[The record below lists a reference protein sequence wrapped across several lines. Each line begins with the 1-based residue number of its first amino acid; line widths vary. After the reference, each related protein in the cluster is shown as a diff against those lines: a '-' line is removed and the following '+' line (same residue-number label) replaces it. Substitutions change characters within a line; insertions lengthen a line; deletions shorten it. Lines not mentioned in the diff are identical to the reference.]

1 MFYAFV
7 FIAFFLSSFIVWFEF
22 AEIKSWLLTIPIGG
36 GIAILIAMIMMG
48 FNSVN
53 YQGKFANQTLL
64 FVLLVSIAI
73 LSVFW
78 IFEVV
83 PIAVTSLFPIFLFPL
98 FGILDAKAT
107 ALFYGKEIIFL
118 FLGGFML
125 AQGIQNSN
133 LHKRIALNIV
143 NIIGSKPGNLV
154 LGFMIATAGLSMWI
168 SNTATTVM
176 MLPIGMAIIL
186 QLKDNPETKEDENA
200 IFGKALMLAIAYSAS
215 IGGIA
220 TLIGT
225 PPNLIFAGI
234 LEEQYNVEMT
244 FSKWIV
250 YGLPI
255 SIILLF
261 ICWKYLT
268 NIAFKFS
275 QKDFPGGK
283 AEIKRLLKNLGKIS
297 YEEKTVL
304 IVFCI
309 TAFLWMTRSFLISK
323 LIPAI
328 DDTIIAMASAT
339 VLFLLPTKTKSEPK
353 IIDWQ
358 SAVKLP
364 WGILLLFG
372 GGLALAEGFKTTGL
386 AQWIGGQ
393 ITQFEN
399 LPLFALLFVLIFAV
413 NFLTEITSN
422 LATTAMLLPIIAPI
436 ALVLD
441 VHPFTLMVGITV
453 AASCAF
459 MLPVA
464 TPPNAIVFGS
474 GYLKIPDMMKV
485 GIWMNIVSIIIIAII
500 TYYLLPYLWGFDA
513 MVFPETLKIN

>member
-1 MFYAFV
+1 MRNKALKQFGL
-7 FIAFFLSSFIVWFEF
+7 ILGP
-22 AEIKSWLLTIPIGG
+22 LLFT
-36 GIAILIAMIMMG
+36 
-48 FNSVN
+48 F
-53 YQGKFANQTLL
+53 TLL
-64 FVLLVSIAI
+64 FFKPEGLSPEGIAVLATTLWVAI
-73 LSVFW
+73 WW

-83 PIAVTSLFPIFLFPL
+83 PIAVTAMLPIILFPITGAMELSTTTAAFGHKYVFLY
-98 FGILDAKAT
+98 I
-107 ALFYGKEIIFL
+107 
-118 FLGGFML
+118 GGFIL
-125 AQGIQNSN
+125 AIAIEKWN
-133 LHKRIALNIV
+133 LHKRIALTVI
-143 NIIGSKPGNLV
+143 NIIGTSV
-154 LGFMIATAGLSMWI
+154 SRIILGFMLATAFLSMWI

-186 QLKDNPETKEDENA
+186 QLKDNPETKEDENE

-215 IGGIA
+215 IGGVA

-234 LEEQYNVEMT
+234 LEEQYNIEMT
-244 FSKWIV
+244 FSKWII

-255 SIILLF
+255 SITLLY

-268 NIAFKFS
+268 TIAFKFK

-297 YEEKTVL
+297 YEEKIVL
-304 IVFCI
+304 TVFCI
-309 TAFLWMTRSFLISK
+309 TAFLWITRSFLISK

-339 VLFLLPTKTKSEPK
+339 ILFILPTKNRKEKK
-353 IIDWQ
+353 IINWE

-372 GGLALAEGFKTTGL
+372 GGLALAEGFKTSGL
-386 AQWIGGQ
+386 AQWIGSQ

-474 GYLKIPDMMKV
+474 GYLKIPDMMKA
-485 GIWMNIVSIIIIAII
+485 GIWMNIISIILIAII
-500 TYYLLPYLWGFDA
+500 TYYILPLLWGFDPNL
-513 MVFPETLKIN
+513 FPEALKTI

>member
-1 MFYAFV
+1 MRNKNLKLLGL
-7 FIAFFLSSFIVWFEF
+7 FLGP
-22 AEIKSWLLTIPIGG
+22 LLFT
-36 GIAILIAMIMMG
+36 
-48 FNSVN
+48 F
-53 YQGKFANQTLL
+53 TLL
-64 FVLLVSIAI
+64 FFKPIGLSTEAVAVLATTLWVAVWWI
-73 LSVFW
+73 L
-78 IFEVV
+78 EVV
-83 PIAVTSLFPIFLFPL
+83 PIAVTAMLPIILFPITGAMELSTTTAAFGHKYVFLY
-98 FGILDAKAT
+98 I
-107 ALFYGKEIIFL
+107 
-118 FLGGFML
+118 GGFTL
-125 AQGIQNSN
+125 AIAIEKWN
-133 LHKRIALNIV
+133 LHKRIALTVINLIGTSV
-143 NIIGSKPGNLV
+143 SKII
-154 LGFMIATAGLSMWI
+154 LGFMVATAFLSMWI

-186 QLKDNPETKEDENA
+186 QLKDNPDTKEDENE

-234 LEEQYNVEMT
+234 LEEQYNIEMT
-244 FSKWIV
+244 FSKWIIF
-250 YGLPI
+250 GFPI
-255 SIILLF
+255 SMLLLF

-268 NIAFKFS
+268 NIAFKFT

-283 AEIKRLLKNLGKIS
+283 AEIKRLLKNLGKVS

-304 IVFCI
+304 IVFCA
-309 TAFLWMTRSFLISK
+309 TAFLWITREFLFSK

-339 VLFLLPTKTKSEPK
+339 ILFILPTKNRKEKK
-353 IIDWQ
+353 IINWE

-372 GGLALAEGFKTTGL
+372 GGLALAEGFKTSGL
-386 AQWIGGQ
+386 AEWIGTQ
-393 ITQFEN
+393 ITQFDK
-399 LPLFALLFVLIFAV
+399 LPLFALLFVLVFTV

-422 LATTAMLLPIIAPI
+422 LATTAMLLPVIAPI
-436 ALVLD
+436 ALALD
-441 VHPFTLMVGITV
+441 VHPFTLMVGITI

-474 GYLKIPDMMKV
+474 GYLKIPDMMRT
-485 GIWMNIVSIIIIAII
+485 GIIMNVISVILITLI
-500 TYYLLPYLWGFDA
+500 TYYLLPLLWDFNPN
-513 MVFPETLKIN
+513 VFPEALKKG

>member
-1 MFYAFV
+1 MRSKILKQFGLV
-7 FIAFFLSSFIVWFEF
+7 LGP
-22 AEIKSWLLTIPIGG
+22 LLFT
-36 GIAILIAMIMMG
+36 
-48 FNSVN
+48 F
-53 YQGKFANQTLL
+53 TLL
-64 FVLLVSIAI
+64 FFKPEGLSPEGIAVLATTLWVAI
-73 LSVFW
+73 WW
-78 IFEVV
+78 ILEVV
-83 PIAVTSLFPIFLFPL
+83 PIAVTAMLPIILFPITGAMELSTTTAAFGHKYVFLY
-98 FGILDAKAT
+98 I
-107 ALFYGKEIIFL
+107 
-118 FLGGFML
+118 GGFIL
-125 AQGIQNSN
+125 AIAIEKWN
-133 LHKRIALNIV
+133 LHKRIALTVI
-143 NIIGSKPGNLV
+143 NIIGTSVSKII
-154 LGFMIATAGLSMWI
+154 LGFMIATAFLSMWI

-176 MLPIGMAIIL
+176 ILPIGMAIIL
-186 QLKDNPETKEDENA
+186 QLKDNPNTKEDENE
-200 IFGKALMLAIAYSAS
+200 IFGKALMLSIAYSAS
-215 IGGIA
+215 IGGVA

-234 LEEQYNVEMT
+234 LEEQYNIEMT
-244 FSKWIV
+244 FSKWIT

-261 ICWKYLT
+261 ICWKYMT
-268 NIAFKFS
+268 TIAFSFT

-283 AEIKRLLKNLGKIS
+283 AEIKRLLKSLGRIS

-323 LIPAI
+323 LIPTI

-339 VLFLLPTKTKSEPK
+339 ILFILPTKNRKEKK
-353 IIDWQ
+353 IINWE

-372 GGLALAEGFKTTGL
+372 GGLALAEGFKTSGL
-386 AQWIGGQ
+386 AEWIGTR

-399 LPLFALLFVLIFAV
+399 LPLVALLFVLILAV

-422 LATTAMLLPIIAPI
+422 LATTAMLLPVIAPI
-436 ALVLD
+436 ALILD

-474 GYLKIPDMMKV
+474 GYLKIPDMLRT
-485 GIWMNIVSIIIIAII
+485 GILMNVISVILITLI
-500 TYYLLPYLWGFDA
+500 TYYLLPLLWDFDPN
-513 MVFPETLKIN
+513 VFPESLKQTNN